1 VVQIKND
8 RDKMTGEE
16 RRKYILQWLQASTE
30 SITGS
35 VLADRTK
42 VSRQVIVQDIS
53 LLKAKNEPIIAT
65 AQGYYFM
72 QQSNDQKV
80 RRVIACC
87 HPPEQTEHEL
97 NIMVDQGATVLDV
110 IVEHPIYGEIKA
122 ALMLRNRRDVSHFL
136 GQIKETKASLLSEL
150 TEGIHLH
157 TIEAET
163 VEQLDEI
170 CEALDRAGYL
180 LSSR

>member
-1 VVQIKND
+1 MKND
-8 RDKMTGEE
+8 QDKMTGEK
-16 RRKYILQWLQASTE
+16 RREYILQWLKE
-30 SITGS
+30 SSEPITGS
-35 VLADRTK
+35 VLADKTN

-65 AQGYYFM
+65 AQGYVYI
-72 QQSNDQKV
+72 QPSDDRKA

-87 HPPEQTEHEL
+87 HLPNQTEDEL

-122 ALMLRNRRDVSHFL
+122 SLMLRSRRDVSQFL
-136 GQIKETKASLLSEL
+136 RQISETKASLLSQL
-150 TEGIHLH
+150 TDGTHLH

-163 VEQLDEI
+163 VEQLDEV
-170 CEALDRAGYL
+170 CEAMEQAGYL
-180 LSSR
+180 LSSW